1 MATVS
6 SLLPGDHVELMGMG
20 AIYVAQ
26 TDHPLYP
33 GLRLVVWKLDSGEWS
48 HDALSAAQYVG
59 EVDVRAG
66 RDANLRAALRTPGG
80 VA

>member
-6 SLLPGDHVELMGMG
+6 SLLPGDHVDLMGTG

-59 EVDVRAG
+59 EIDVHADRA
-66 RDANLRAALRTPGG
+66 ANLRAALTPGG
-80 VA
+80 AS